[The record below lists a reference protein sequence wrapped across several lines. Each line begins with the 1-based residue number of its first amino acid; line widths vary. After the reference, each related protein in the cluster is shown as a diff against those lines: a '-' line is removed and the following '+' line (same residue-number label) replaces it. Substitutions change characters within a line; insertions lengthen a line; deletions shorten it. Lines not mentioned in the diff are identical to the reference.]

1 MSSVS
6 LAHVLELAAQ
16 LNPEDKRAL
25 AVRLQLDHLGAF
37 AHEVTRESCEERRLA
52 LKAAGTFE
60 HAQSLAGRYGP
71 PRLDISEEELHT
83 TIRAAAAEWEEE
95 LDELS
100 SGRDKQGPDLR
111 QRGAGY

>member
-1 MSSVS
+1 MS
-6 LAHVLELAAQ
+6 LAHVLELAEQ

-37 AHEVTRESCEERRLA
+37 AHEVTRESLEEPRLA

-83 TIRAAAAEWEEE
+83 TISPRCMIAGLAT
-95 LDELS
+95 
-100 SGRDKQGPDLR
+100 RLR
-111 QRGAGY
+111 IPLLTHDQKIVASDTVRVGW